1 MVALTLRQSQPFNDL
16 LNVTTMRKYLK
27 PELYMLDIVAER
39 GYGDSVGLPGFGT
52 ENDELIY

>member
-1 MVALTLRQSQPFNDL
+1 
-16 LNVTTMRKYLK
+16 MRNYQK
-27 PELYMLDIVAER
+27 PELYKLYIVAER

>member
-1 MVALTLRQSQPFNDL
+1 MKNYQ
-16 LNVTTMRKYLK
+16 K
-27 PELYMLDIVAER
+27 PEIEILDIVAER

>member
-1 MVALTLRQSQPFNDL
+1 MVALTLRQIQPFNNL
-16 LNVTTMRKYLK
+16 KTVMTMRKYLK

-52 ENDELIY
+52 ENDELVY

>member
-1 MVALTLRQSQPFNDL
+1 MK
-16 LNVTTMRKYLK
+16 KYLK

-52 ENDELIY
+52 EQDELTY